1 MTARVAAVIDQHFV
15 VMTVTP
21 KDGGYSAHIGQV
33 VRAAKNVRT
42 PVLIGDFW
50 GATPGAAVDRAV
62 EAARTA
68 FDLD

>member
-1 MTARVAAVIDQHFV
+1 MTTKVAAVVDQHFV

-33 VRAAKNVRT
+33 VRAAQNVKT
-42 PVLIGDFW
+42 PVLVADFW
-50 GATPGAAVDRAV
+50 GPTPGVAVDRAI

-68 FDLD
+68 FDLG